1 MRRKTTKPVQGNLY
15 AEEEAVS
22 KLAKLLHRSAPD
34 KMGVHTGQETAI
46 LFRAACEG
54 PKLRAD
60 YKGKPSEYYANSQAG
75 TLTYQTK
82 ALPHKVVLYAKDGE
96 DMDVLLELCR
106 DQDTDTAYLA
116 TYLTNLLSPNGL
128 TYHIDIYDTA
138 KAIGL
143 RVTKLDEKG
152 KLMEMRRVWQGL
164 RWLSSATVVGS
175 RTGTYTEGRGKE
187 KRTIPTR
194 VEAPLLQ
201 LVRWWMPEQAPFPGM
216 LGEVID
222 EQFEALYMGVPRI
235 VELRLSEEWWELISA
250 TSLGEFLGGI
260 KKVMELPGQQP
271 TGAWARSI
279 ALSLASLW
287 RRKAEHYLDAL
298 AAAKSGQPPSVL
310 LPRLKRS
317 NLISDYRP
325 VKAPLDKLMQ
335 ETDPAR
341 AVEYWGGALQLLVE
355 CGFLMP
361 YGDAL
366 SKSEA
371 LMRRNSEGNMIG
383 NRQGWIIPWADS
395 LVTLLPGSELEEA
408 LRLAIKKDMPK

>member
-1 MRRKTTKPVQGNLY
+1 MKRRATKPALESLY
-15 AEEEAVS
+15 AEEETAA

-34 KMGVHTGQETAI
+34 RMDVQTGQETAI

-60 YKGKPSEYYANSQAG
+60 YQGRPPEYYANSQAG

-116 TYLTNLLSPNGL
+116 TYLTNLLKPNGL
-128 TYHIDIYDTA
+128 THQIDIYETA

-143 RVTKLDEKG
+143 RVAKLDEKG

-187 KRTIPTR
+187 KRVIPTR

-201 LVRWWMPEQAPFPGM
+201 LVRWWMPEQSPFPGM
-216 LGEVID
+216 LGELVD

-235 VELRLSEEWWELISA
+235 VELRLSEEWYDLISA
-250 TSLGEFLGGI
+250 TSLGQFLGGI

-287 RRKAEHYLDAL
+287 RREAEHYLNAI
-298 AAAKSGQPPSVL
+298 AAARSGQAPSVL
-310 LPRLKRS
+310 LPRSKRAS
-317 NLISDYRP
+317 LISDYRP
-325 VKAPLDKLMQ
+325 IKSPLDKVMA
-335 ETDPAR
+335 ETNPER

-366 SKSEA
+366 SKKESA
-371 LMRRNSEGNMIG
+371 LRRNSDGNMIG
-383 NRQGWIIPWADS
+383 NRQGWIIPWAES
-395 LVTLLPGSELEEA
+395 LVTLLPGPELEEA
-408 LRLAIKKDMPK
+408 LQVAIKKEMPK